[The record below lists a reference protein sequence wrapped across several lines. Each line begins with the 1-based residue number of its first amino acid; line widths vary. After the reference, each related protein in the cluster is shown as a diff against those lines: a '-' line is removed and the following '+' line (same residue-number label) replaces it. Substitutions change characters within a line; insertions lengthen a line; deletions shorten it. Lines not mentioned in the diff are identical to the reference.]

1 MYEQKLEQKTK
12 EVLAA
17 RDANKKLEAVCQ
29 NKQLKERGQL
39 DLELQ
44 EVQGH
49 LQSRDQEVKVR
60 LRELFSFGQNLIY
73 FNIENKFGFPG
84 ALGRL
89 QRY

>member
-17 RDANKKLEAVCQ
+17 RDANKKLEPVCQ

-49 LQSRDQEVKVR
+49 LQYRDQEVKVR

-73 FNIENKFGFPG
+73 FNIENNLGFPG
-84 ALGRL
+84 ALD
-89 QRY
+89 Y